1 MNTENIN
8 ISEIIISSINNLF
21 SNLFSSID
29 KNIYP
34 ILDNITFIDE
44 NIMDSN
50 YLSNIFGVETSS
62 GILIICNSLVS
73 RILNFLCFKF
83 FYISFYIP

>member
-50 YLSNIFGVETSS
+50 YLSNYKEVYTKYSDIYGM
-62 GILIICNSLVS
+62 GI
-73 RILNFLCFKF
+73 
-83 FYISFYIP
+83 